1 MFSFSLFL
9 IDNQIHASAAL
20 IAQLYV
26 WVTMSDWCVLFWESL
41 FQDSWWFLLIPATA
55 GWKRE
60 AAWLTGLIHIIMY
73 HIVPQYLGLA
83 SELQLYNNLLI
94 GKTLSLI
101 DYMIME
107 KLMSFQPEY
116 SFRHVQ
122 ILTISRNQTFL
133 VIKFSHSF
141 HSNNGHN
148 KFFKKNSVEYLV
160 AGLIFYHVLI

>member
-1 MFSFSLFL
+1 
-9 IDNQIHASAAL
+9 
-20 IAQLYV
+20 
-26 WVTMSDWCVLFWESL
+26 
-41 FQDSWWFLLIPATA
+41 
-55 GWKRE
+55 
-60 AAWLTGLIHIIMY
+60 MY

-83 SELQLYNNLLI
+83 SELQLYNNLVI

-107 KLMSFQPEY
+107 ELMSFQPEY

-141 HSNNGHN
+141 HSNSGHN
-148 KFFKKNSVEYLV
+148 KFLKKNSVEYLV